1 LMLEGTG
8 LSKVLSERF
17 SSRSDIE
24 TISMNAQTFK
34 AYLLLDHAIREG
46 DEGLVPLVEQHL
58 IKGGALMELK
68 ALRMYKAFTN
78 PKSSVN
84 ALLNTYW
91 DVLDLDRQMY
101 LMHLDGEEKLVS
113 RVSIDH
119 VPRFIG
125 SEVYDNYGEEIAN
138 NNSRYLPRKNPGEV
152 GKRIHEA
159 IELCDDWLKPFFK
172 NMNHHNMMRALAKAI
187 EPDGVDLTSIEEV
200 EEHLR
205 SVEEQLPKLTFQAY
219 PDHIFKSP
227 WDLYDVETFG
237 SRNLRM
243 RFTGRASSLTE
254 PIRFEGLQ
262 TQFSREMATVIR
274 FLRCRFEKD
283 DEGLIQAICEVY
295 GVPGF
300 ERILSQTPQN
310 ELDLLLEEIT
320 LKLKEKGLPE
330 SVLVKL
336 EREIRNNDLDEH
348 SRYTLEDKLGSLDL
362 VNRALFLVK

>member
-1 LMLEGTG
+1 
-8 LSKVLSERF
+8 
-17 SSRSDIE
+17 
-24 TISMNAQTFK
+24 
-34 AYLLLDHAIREG
+34 
-46 DEGLVPLVEQHL
+46 
-58 IKGGALMELK
+58 MELK
-68 ALRMYKAFTN
+68 ALRMYKAFRN
-78 PKSSVN
+78 PNSSLN
-84 ALLNTYW
+84 ALLNTYR

-101 LMHLDGEEKLVS
+101 LMHLDGKEKLVS

-125 SEVYDNYGEEIAN
+125 SKVYEWYGREIG
-138 NNSRYLPRKNPGEV
+138 NSSDLLPRKMPGEP

-172 NMNHHNMMRALAKAI
+172 NMNRHNMMRTLAKAI
-187 EPDGVDLTSIEEV
+187 ELDGVDLTSIEEV

-205 SVEEQLPKLTFQAY
+205 SVEEELPELTFQAY

-243 RFTGRASSLTE
+243 RFTGGASSLTE

-283 DEGLIQAICEVY
+283 DEGLIQAICEAY

-300 ERILSQTPQN
+300 ERILSQTPRN

-362 VNRALFLVK
+362 VNRALLLVK

>member
-1 LMLEGTG
+1 MSLMKNGSFSELQSMFLTGSAQCIRLHNRKENWPQKSELTMDSVENWRGGGHNWDWGALEGSG
-8 LSKVLSERF
+8 LSKVPSERF
-17 SSRSDIE
+17 SSLSDIE

-46 DEGLVPLVEQHL
+46 GEGLVPLVEQHL

-101 LMHLDGEEKLVS
+101 LMHLDGEEELVS
-113 RVSIDH
+113 RVPIDH

-125 SEVYDNYGEEIAN
+125 SKVYDYYGEEIAN
-138 NNSRYLPRKNPGEV
+138 NNSRYLPRKDPGEV
-152 GKRIHEA
+152 GKRIHQA

-172 NMNHHNMMRALAKAI
+172 NMNRHNMMQALAKAI

-205 SVEEQLPKLTFQAY
+205 SVEEQLPKLTFQSY

-237 SRNLRM
+237 RKNLRL
-243 RFTGRASSLTE
+243 RFTGGASSLTE
-254 PIRFEGLQ
+254 PIRFERWTQ
-262 TQFSREMATVIR
+262 IQFSR
-274 FLRCRFEKD
+274 
-283 DEGLIQAICEVY
+283 
-295 GVPGF
+295 
-300 ERILSQTPQN
+300 
-310 ELDLLLEEIT
+310 
-320 LKLKEKGLPE
+320 
-330 SVLVKL
+330 
-336 EREIRNNDLDEH
+336 
-348 SRYTLEDKLGSLDL
+348 
-362 VNRALFLVK
+362 